1 MNMSLTP
8 NTLYIALYVRTD
20 PPVPDNFHWA
30 LAPWMAS
37 HGPESNIL
45 KTFLLV
51 GLLRIV
57 DIPPGA
63 ADPVDQ
69 LIRSYDAQLND
80 LGESSPVDAVE
91 DGKVLDAKVDLGM
104 LEREVMDWGNRY
116 AAEACQNVQ
125 PRPIIDPQ
133 SAVLSNIEVLAY
145 LTANPPR
152 RPPKPPPNSRHWV
165 PSPDLRDHNTVVKE
179 IHNYVARLS
188 PHLLNYP
195 AYIHESQRQQLER
208 LQTQTD
214 ADPAALPPVL
224 PIDNSP
230 TPLDHALRELIA
242 RLQPYG
248 LTKGEVLMILNLGV
262 GVGGAAAA
270 EGEQQA
276 VEEEGGGEEM
286 QDEGREGGEQAPV
299 NGNGHGHDGMDV
311 DAEGQP
317 EGEEGAEEAAEI
329 PEEDYGALA
338 LLDTVIEE
346 REERLSNEDVAA
358 ILAIIRETLGGQAPT
373 EA

>member
-1 MNMSLTP
+1 M
-8 NTLYIALYVRTD
+8 R
-20 PPVPDNFHWA
+20 
-30 LAPWMAS
+30 
-37 HGPESNIL
+37 
-45 KTFLLV
+45 
-51 GLLRIV
+51 
-57 DIPPGA
+57 
-63 ADPVDQ
+63 
-69 LIRSYDAQLND
+69 
-80 LGESSPVDAVE
+80 
-91 DGKVLDAKVDLGM
+91 
-104 LEREVMDWGNRY
+104 
-116 AAEACQNVQ
+116 
-125 PRPIIDPQ
+125 IIDPQ

-276 VEEEGGGEEM
+276 AEEEGGEEV
-286 QDEGREGGEQAPV
+286 QDDGGEGGEQAPV
-299 NGNGHGHDGMDV
+299 NGDGHNHDGMDV
-311 DAEGQP
+311 DGEGQAEG
-317 EGEEGAEEAAEI
+317 GEGAEEAAEI

-358 ILAIIRETLGGQAPT
+358 ILAIIRETLGGQAPIET
-373 EA
+373 